1 MKKALQISVLVVLLA
16 VTIVFGFS
24 ESDNMMYF
32 WISKVIAI
40 VAGYIL
46 YILTNKWSVDL
57 GIDKIDN
64 EA

>member
-1 MKKALQISVLVVLLA
+1 MKKALQISVLAVLLA

-32 WISKVIAI
+32 WLSKAIAI

-46 YILTNKWSVDL
+46 YILTNKWTVDL
-57 GIDKIDN
+57 GFDKIDN

>member
-1 MKKALQISVLVVLLA
+1 MKKALQISVLAVLLA
-16 VTIVFGFS
+16 VAIVFGFS
-24 ESDNMMYF
+24 ESYNMMYF
-32 WISKVIAI
+32 WMSKVIAI

-46 YILTNKWSVDL
+46 YILINKWSVDL